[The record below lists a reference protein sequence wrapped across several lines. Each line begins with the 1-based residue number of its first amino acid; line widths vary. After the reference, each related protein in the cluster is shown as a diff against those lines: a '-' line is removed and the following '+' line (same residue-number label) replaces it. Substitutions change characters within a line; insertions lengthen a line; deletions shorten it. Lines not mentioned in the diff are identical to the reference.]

1 MNKKVKRSSI
11 ETTRLGILDGLNDL
25 ESNDLESNEFESEET
40 KSKYI
45 KEYKSKSSL
54 DKKSKRSFMLT
65 ERQIEMIY
73 LLKAKNPNKDLSTM
87 VGEAIEKYFELNN

>member
-1 MNKKVKRSSI
+1 VNKKVKRSSI

-25 ESNDLESNEFESEET
+25 ESNEFEPEET

-65 ERQIEMIY
+65 EKQIEMVY

>member
-25 ESNDLESNEFESEET
+25 ESNEFEPEET

-65 ERQIEMIY
+65 EKQIEMVY